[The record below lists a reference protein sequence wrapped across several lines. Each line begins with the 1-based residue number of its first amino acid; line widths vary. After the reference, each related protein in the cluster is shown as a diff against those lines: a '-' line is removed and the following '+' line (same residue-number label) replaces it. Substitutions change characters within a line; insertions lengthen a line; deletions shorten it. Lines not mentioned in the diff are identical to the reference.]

1 MSQTVRQRSVA
12 LQRFTRGLN
21 NYWDQST
28 IDDNELASIIN
39 LEFTT
44 SGAMISRP
52 PIYAESNGVST
63 IQSPVT
69 TEPFD
74 IIGTYTRL
82 DGERFLVATT
92 NSKTWL
98 YNITSKTW
106 TEIWANKASD
116 CTQFQNK
123 VVLSSA
129 TISGGYWEAGTFT
142 STNMPPLG
150 GIELFQ
156 SRFFGYGVR
165 GTTTANT
172 LFWSD
177 ITTFGPS
184 GEVTS
189 VWDWIDPTG
198 NYYYVDIGAG
208 DGQWITAMEQGYNDI
223 VIFRNKSTYRYSFG
237 DTPEGGQM
245 QVMQQDVGAE
255 SKRSVVKFENA
266 HFVFSGGIL
275 YRYQNWMYY
284 PLNARRVKFASDT
297 NFTKRLQHAI
307 SVVGRRI
314 VLWHDGATY
323 AYNLDTE
330 TWSEWQSNTRA
341 AYFVTVPRKDE
352 SNIEELYYGVSG
364 DAAKIGDKYSL
375 LRVEDEPVSAS
386 GSEAMDCF
394 IRTKIYDF
402 DTPVEWKRLYYWA
415 ADVSSARP
423 IKAVVYPVALPETP
437 VVPSWDEISKD
448 FEGETN
454 FYTWDQISKDDL
466 GDTVYGTWDSIVTPS
481 GGIATV
487 VDDFPQTAPQRLEAK
502 LNNSLRF
509 RRIYFEL
516 YLEGDG
522 TASTAPVQ
530 IYSLTPMIGAKAA
543 VAKGAN

>member
-1 MSQTVRQRSVA
+1 MSQIVRQRSVA
-12 LQRFTRGLN
+12 LQRFTGGLN
-21 NYWDQST
+21 NYWDQSS

-52 PIYAESNGVST
+52 PVYAESNGATT
-63 IQSPVT
+63 IESPVPN
-69 TEPFD
+69 EPFD
-74 IIGTYTRL
+74 IIGTYTRQ
-82 DGERFLVATT
+82 DGERFLVVTS
-92 NSKTWL
+92 NVITWL
-98 YNITSKTW
+98 YNITTKTY
-106 TEIWANKASD
+106 TQIWANKASD

-123 VVLSSA
+123 VVLCSS
-129 TISGGYWEAGTFT
+129 TVSGGYWEAGTFT

-172 LFWSD
+172 LYWSD

-189 VWDWIDPTG
+189 VWDWTDPTG
-198 NYYYVDIGAG
+198 NFYYVDIGSG

-237 DTPEGGQM
+237 ETPEGGTM

-255 SKRSVVKFENA
+255 NKRCVVKFENA

-275 YRYQNWMYY
+275 YRYQNWLYY
-284 PLNARRVKFASDT
+284 PLNARKVKFGTDT

-314 VLWHDGATY
+314 LVWHNGTMY

-330 TWSEWQSNTRA
+330 TWSEWQSDTRV

-352 SNIEELYYGVSG
+352 AGVEELYYGVSG
-364 DAAKIGDKYSL
+364 DAAKIGNKYSL
-375 LRVEDEPVSAS
+375 LRIEDEPVSAA
-386 GSEAMDCF
+386 GSEAMQCF

-402 DTPVEWKRLYYWA
+402 DSPVEWKRLYYWA
-415 ADVSSARP
+415 ADVASARP
-423 IKAVVYPVALPETP
+423 IKAVVFPVALVETP
-437 VVPSWDEISKD
+437 VQATWDEISKD
-448 FEGETN
+448 FEAETG

-466 GDTVYGTWDSIVTPS
+466 SDVTYGTWDSIVTPS
-481 GGIATV
+481 GGISTV
-487 VDDFPQTAPQRLEAK
+487 VSSFPQTAPQRVEAK

-516 YLEGDG
+516 YLDCDG

-530 IYSLTPMIGAKAA
+530 IYSLTPMVGAKAS